1 MSRRLVP
8 VRALCLSFFGSEESG
23 LFLAIVLHPCV
34 RFGSGISSVAMSFDR
49 PGILLFDMGGVLV
62 RWDGIDAI
70 RGLMKE
76 PVERDV
82 AIRFWLHS
90 SWVRQYERG
99 LCSSSEFAQGVV
111 REFNLDISPDEF
123 LVIFDSWVPAPF
135 PGAFDLIDSLAPHF
149 TLACL
154 SNTNELH
161 GRKIRHDFGFESR
174 LKPSYFSYE
183 LGLVKPDPSV
193 FSYVIKDLACAP
205 REILFFDDTAECV
218 VAARESGLQAE
229 QVQGVEGIREVL
241 VTRGLALGDQGR

>member
-1 MSRRLVP
+1 
-8 VRALCLSFFGSEESG
+8 
-23 LFLAIVLHPCV
+23 
-34 RFGSGISSVAMSFDR
+34 
-49 PGILLFDMGGVLV
+49 V

-70 RGLMKE
+70 RDLMKE

-82 AIRFWLHS
+82 VIRFWLHS
-90 SWVRQYERG
+90 SWVRKYERG

-111 REFNLDISPDEF
+111 SELNLDISADEF
-123 LVIFDSWVPAPF
+123 LVIFDSWVSGPF
-135 PGAFDLIDSLAPHF
+135 PGAFELLDSLAPHF

-154 SNTNELH
+154 SNTNALH

-174 LKPSYFSYE
+174 LNPSYFSYE

-193 FSYVIKDLACAP
+193 FSYVVKDLACAP

-241 VTRGLALGDQGR
+241 AARGLGVGDQGR